1 MQKNIKYPNYNFVS
15 DISDADYTDTNNRQ
29 SNGKKALYV
38 FGTGFLWL
46 IKTLFVGIGY
56 LLYFILLIPLK
67 IFGIWLGERITKYLD
82 TLVIQFISVFIKWI
96 LPLIIIGL
104 IIMFRDTIWNL
115 IK

>member
-1 MQKNIKYPNYNFVS
+1 MPKYELIDTDYI
-15 DISDADYTDTNNRQ
+15 DITDYQNQ
-29 SNGKKALYV
+29 SNCKKALIV
-38 FGTGFLWL
+38 FAGGFLWL
-46 IKTLFVGIGY
+46 IKILFTGIGY

-67 IFGIWLGERITKYLD
+67 IFGIWLGKRITKYLD
-82 TLVIQFISVFIKWI
+82 TLITQFIKVFIKWI